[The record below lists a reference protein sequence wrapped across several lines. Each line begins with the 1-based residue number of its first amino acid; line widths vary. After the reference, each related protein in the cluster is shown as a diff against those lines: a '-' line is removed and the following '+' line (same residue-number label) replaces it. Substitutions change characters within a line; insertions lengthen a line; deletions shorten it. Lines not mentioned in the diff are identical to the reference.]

1 MDGTEIRCLDHGFV
15 RLDGSM
21 ADDWSVVNAARVSF
35 NRQEDRPVA
44 DGPLDQEGYI
54 EAAKVAEKNAGLINF
69 LMKNRHGTPFEHN
82 AFRFHIKCPIFVARE
97 WMRHR
102 IGSFNEWSGRYS
114 KLEAEFYVPS
124 YVRRQTGKPG
134 AYTFEEVDPGDTK
147 GIQKIIERSSKESFY
162 NYEWMM
168 DQEGIAKEVARMV
181 LPVNIYTQFYWTIN
195 ARSLMNFISLRS
207 DEQAMFEI
215 RQYSQALEKLFEEK
229 MPVTYKFF
237 VEGGRVA
244 P

>member
-1 MDGTEIRCLDHGFV
+1 MIEVLDHGFV

-35 NRQEDRPVA
+35 NKQKDSPIIDPRRIEDYALLNEEDLFTPK
-44 DGPLDQEGYI
+44 E
-54 EAAKVAEKNAGLINF
+54 EGLIRF
-69 LMKNRHGTPFEHN
+69 LMQNRHGTPFEHN

-114 KLEAEFYVPS
+114 KLEAEFYIPS

-134 AYTFEEVDPGDTK
+134 AYTFEEVDPGDAK